1 MKLKLKWVLLCLLA
15 VSITFASYSQSAEVK
30 VDFGKNEGPMQMNKM
45 ALGQGG
51 LSEEPMLASRV
62 TEIRALHPG
71 MIRLFVQE
79 YYHLLPEPGVY
90 HFSGL
95 DSTVNNILQTGAEPL
110 MCICFKP
117 RLLFPVIDD
126 KVVEPND
133 YKQWEDLVYAL
144 VKHYKDRK
152 AGIRYWEVGNEVD
165 IGESGG
171 TPYEFTP
178 ENYVRYYKHTVSA
191 ILRADPGAR
200 VGGPALAGVHS
211 PILPA
216 LLDACAK
223 EKLPLDFVSWH
234 GYPNDPAFYRESSR
248 YVRGL
253 LEKHPDLKPETIID
267 EWNMGLL
274 DPPLDPRF
282 QPCYVAESVWQMK
295 EAGVDWSCYYQ
306 IRDWYVSYETFRKY
320 FSADGAAFM
329 TRWWNRQPQFSG
341 LIDFQDQLRPAYYAF
356 KLLSRLAGDRV
367 SVTSNSDKVHGFASH
382 DPKLKMYNL
391 MVWNFSDQPDTIK
404 LDFGHVPQKLRVRH
418 IVLDAVGPGITEN
431 ERLRPEP
438 YVKLDEGDHTQTL
451 VLGPWAVH
459 YWSFE

>member
-1 MKLKLKWVLLCLLA
+1 MKLKLIILILINLGIVLVA
-15 VSITFASYSQSAEVK
+15 YPQTAEVK
-30 VDFGKNEGPMQMNKM
+30 VDFNERLGPMHIEKM

-51 LSEEPMLASRV
+51 LSEEPMLSSRV

-79 YYHLLPEPGVY
+79 YYNLLPEPGVY
-90 HFSGL
+90 HFTTL
-95 DSTVNNILQTGAEPL
+95 DSTVTNILQTGAEPL

-117 RLLFPVIDD
+117 GLLFPVIDD
-126 KVVEPND
+126 EIVEPND

-144 VKHYKDRK
+144 VKHYKDLK
-152 AGIRYWEVGNEVD
+152 AGIRYWEIGNEVD

-178 ENYVRYYKHTVSA
+178 ENYVRYYKHTTAA
-191 ILRADPGAR
+191 ILRADPDAR

-216 LLDACAK
+216 LLDACSK
-223 EKLPLDFVSWH
+223 EHLPLDFVSWH
-234 GYPNDPAFYRESSR
+234 GYTNDPGFYRKSTI
-248 YVRGL
+248 YVKGL

-320 FSADGAAFM
+320 FSPEGAAFM

-341 LIDFQDQLRPAYYAF
+341 LIDFQNQIRPAYYTF
-356 KLLSRLAGDRV
+356 KLLSRLAGDRLRI
-367 SVTSNSDKVHGFASH
+367 TSTSDKVHGFASH
-382 DPKLKMYNL
+382 DPKLRMYNL
-391 MVWNFSDQPDTIK
+391 VLWNFSAKPVTVK
-404 LDFGHVPQKLRVRH
+404 LHLVGIPEKLRVRH

-438 YVKLDEGDHTQTL
+438 YVNMDAGTHSQTL
-451 VLGPWAVH
+451 TLEPWAVH